1 MDTEIR
7 IYTGGIIYA
16 VICGDIDHHT
26 AKGIRSDIDKA
37 IIERDPKL
45 LILDFSRV
53 TFMDSSG
60 IGLVMGRYRQM
71 TDRGGEVILTEVVG
85 YIRKV
90 FQLSGIDRLTK
101 IVGDVSRYI
110 GCEQRL
116 DEEDIKEEKTDEA
129 KAY

>member
-16 VICGDIDHHT
+16 VISGDIDHHT
-26 AKGIRSDIDKA
+26 AKGIRTDIDKA
-37 IIERDPKL
+37 VSEHDPGL

-71 TDRGGEVILTEVVG
+71 TDRGGEVILTGVAG

-101 IVGDVSRYI
+101 IADDVSRI
-110 GCEQRL
+110 LSGENRI
-116 DEEDIKEEKTDEA
+116 DEDIKEEMTDEA
-129 KAY
+129 KTY